1 MNKSRTKEQN
11 KKRKKEKGFTL
22 VELLVTISILGLITA
37 MSIPVIRNIIEANTL
52 KKYTTYKD
60 SVETSAK
67 LYVDSY
73 SEDLFGKNK
82 SGCAYITYDQM
93 KDKNLIKNIQENNVS
108 CNSDKTY
115 VRVVKLNGKYA
126 YATQIGCGNSS
137 GNEKIASSKVNVLY
151 PETGVPRNETCDYD
165 AKTKL
170 SVKVSPYESYE
181 KTDKKRYALKI
192 ILESFTGI
200 NKGVQVSYA
209 WHKEGTDSSKDI
221 WQDATFKSI
230 SSSKQEEQILNTK
243 TITLKSSE
251 ILTPDKETGSYKL
264 LVKINNA
271 MDITGTNLITDLN
284 KTATFGPYK
293 IDNQPPVIN
302 SLSVSSRE
310 SFFGFKAKVSINA
323 TDNNMLSSQNDV
335 KVCIKT
341 NTSSCSS
348 NDYKAYASSYDIT
361 IPGEKYDGSTKKIY
375 VYVKDNAGNVTSK
388 TLDYTLYKECST
400 SILDSNNLKEKGTC
414 TKKCGGGTRLDTYG
428 KKDKYT
434 GVQCS
439 GTAKKQEKCNTME
452 CCSKTTKEPQ
462 SWGGWSNCSKT
473 CGGGSQSHSRII
485 LYKSAYDSSIECDR
499 KTESASQSCNTHSC
513 VSVSV
518 LNRSAYICPE
528 DQNKPTRDKCV
539 GGQYNAL
546 NVTSVSVSGTNVRV
560 IGHLVN
566 NSYYITHNAYDP
578 SRTVC
583 IANSSNNCVVNLSSF
598 SIASQ
603 GYAGKGAHFANF
615 DTTVDVKNWSAG
627 NYRIIVKSGGGS
639 PMWRIQTTGYM
650 VDLFQV
656 TR

>member
-271 MDITGTNLITDLN
+271 IDITGTNLITDLN

-452 CCSKTTKEPQ
+452 CCSKTNKETQ

-485 LYKSAYDSSIECDR
+485 LYKSAYDSSIECNR
-499 KTESASQSCNTHSC
+499 ETESASQSCNTHSC

-518 LNRSAYICPE
+518 LKSSAYICPE

-546 NVTSVSVSGTNVRV
+546 NVTSVSASGTNVRV
-560 IGHLVN
+560 KGHLVN

>member
-151 PETGVPRNETCDYD
+151 PETGVPRNETCNYD

-271 MDITGTNLITDLN
+271 IDITGTNLITDLN

-452 CCSKTTKEPQ
+452 CCSKTNKETQ

-485 LYKSAYDSSIECDR
+485 LYKSAYDSSIECNR
-499 KTESASQSCNTHSC
+499 ETESASQSCNTHSC

-518 LNRSAYICPE
+518 LKSSAYICPE

-546 NVTSVSVSGTNVRV
+546 NVTSVSASGTNVRV
-560 IGHLVN
+560 KGHLVN
-566 NSYYITHNAYDP
+566 NSYYITHNAHDP

>member
-151 PETGVPRNETCDYD
+151 PETGVPRNETCNYD

-192 ILESFTGI
+192 ILESVTGI
-200 NKGVQVSYA
+200 NNRVQVSYA

-271 MDITGTNLITDLN
+271 IDITGTNLITDLN

-452 CCSKTTKEPQ
+452 CCSKTNKETQ

-485 LYKSAYDSSIECDR
+485 LYKSAYDSSIECNR
-499 KTESASQSCNTHSC
+499 ETESASQSCNTHSC

-518 LNRSAYICPE
+518 LKSSAYICPE

-546 NVTSVSVSGTNVRV
+546 NVTSVSASGTNVRV
-560 IGHLVN
+560 KGHLVN

>member
-1 MNKSRTKEQN
+1 MNKSRTKEKK
-11 KKRKKEKGFTL
+11 KKRKKIKGFTL
-22 VELLVTISILGLITA
+22 VELLVTVSILGLITA

-52 KKYTTYKD
+52 KKYATYKD

-108 CNSDKTY
+108 CDSDKTY
-115 VRVVKLNGKYA
+115 VRVVKLNGKYT

-151 PETGVPRNETCDYD
+151 PEKGVPRNETCSYD
-165 AKTKL
+165 AATKL

-181 KTDKKRYALKI
+181 KTDEKRHALKI
-192 ILESFTGI
+192 ILESVTGI
-200 NKGVQVSYA
+200 NNGVQVSYA

-221 WQDATFKSI
+221 WQDATFKI
-230 SSSKQEEQILNTK
+230 MSSSKQEEQILNNK
-243 TITLKSSE
+243 TVTLKSSE

-264 LVKINNA
+264 LVRINNA

-284 KTATFGPYK
+284 KIVSFGPYK

-310 SFFGFKAKVSINA
+310 SFFGFKAKVNINA

-361 IPGEKYDGSTKKIY
+361 IPGEKYDGSIKKIY

-414 TKKCGGGTRLDTYG
+414 TKKCGSGTRLDTYG

-439 GTAKKQEKCNTME
+439 GTAKKQEKCNT
-452 CCSKTTKEPQ
+452 
-462 SWGGWSNCSKT
+462 
-473 CGGGSQSHSRII
+473 
-485 LYKSAYDSSIECDR
+485 
-499 KTESASQSCNTHSC
+499 HSC
-513 VSVSV
+513 V
-518 LNRSAYICPE
+518 
-528 DQNKPTRDKCV
+528 
-539 GGQYNAL
+539 
-546 NVTSVSVSGTNVRV
+546 
-560 IGHLVN
+560 
-566 NSYYITHNAYDP
+566 
-578 SRTVC
+578 
-583 IANSSNNCVVNLSSF
+583 
-598 SIASQ
+598 
-603 GYAGKGAHFANF
+603 
-615 DTTVDVKNWSAG
+615 
-627 NYRIIVKSGGGS
+627 
-639 PMWRIQTTGYM
+639 
-650 VDLFQV
+650 
-656 TR
+656 

>member
-271 MDITGTNLITDLN
+271 IDITGTNLITDLN

-388 TLDYTLYKECST
+388 TLDYTLYKEGST

-452 CCSKTTKEPQ
+452 CCSKTTAYPGAW
-462 SWGGWSNCSKT
+462 SGWSNCSKT
-473 CGGGSQSHSRII
+473 CGGGIKSHSRTVI
-485 LYKSAYDSSIECDR
+485 YKSTYDSSIECDR
-499 KTESASQSCNTHSC
+499 KTESASQNCNTHSC
-513 VSVSV
+513 VSVKV
-518 LNRSAYICPE
+518 LNSSAYICPE
-528 DQNKPTRDKCV
+528 DQNKPTRSQCV

-546 NVTSVSVSGTNVRV
+546 NVTRVSASGTKVRV
-560 IGHLVN
+560 KGYLVN
-566 NSYYITHNAYDP
+566 NSGYITWNASDP

-598 SIASQ
+598 SIANQ
-603 GYAGKGAHFANF
+603 GYAGKGAHFAHF
-615 DTTVDVKNWSAG
+615 DKTVDVKNWSAG
-627 NYRIIVKSGGGS
+627 KYRIIVKSGGGS
-639 PMWRIQTTGYM
+639 AKWRIQTTGYM
-650 VDLFQV
+650 VNLFQV
-656 TR
+656 KK